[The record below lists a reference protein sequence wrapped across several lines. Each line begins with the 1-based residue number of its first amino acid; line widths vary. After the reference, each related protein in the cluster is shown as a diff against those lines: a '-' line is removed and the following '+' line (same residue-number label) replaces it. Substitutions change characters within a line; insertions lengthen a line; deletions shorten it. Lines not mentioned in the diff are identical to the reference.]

1 MTQLKIIKCSNRM
14 YWYRDSIGKL
24 FPFVREENDYYI
36 SREPTGYINIIKKE
50 DAEKVVTN

>member
-1 MTQLKIIKCSNRM
+1 M

-24 FPFVREENDYYI
+24 FPFVREESDYYI

-50 DAEKVVTN
+50 DAEKVVT